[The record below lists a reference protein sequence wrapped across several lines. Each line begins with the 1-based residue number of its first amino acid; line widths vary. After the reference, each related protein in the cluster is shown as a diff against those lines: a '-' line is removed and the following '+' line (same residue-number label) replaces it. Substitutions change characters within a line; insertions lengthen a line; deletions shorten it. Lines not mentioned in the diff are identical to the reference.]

1 MKPDMCTRSMAL
13 FFDLLAF
20 EVAAAL
26 ERVYPG
32 TVALALAS
40 AGLGPCALRQLS

>member
-1 MKPDMCTRSMAL
+1 MCTRSMAL

-32 TVALALAS
+32 TVELALAS
-40 AGLGPCALRQLS
+40 ARPGPRAPRQLS

>member
-1 MKPDMCTRSMAL
+1 MCTRSMAL

-20 EVAAAL
+20 EVIAAR

-40 AGLGPCALRQLS
+40 AGPDLRAPRQLS

>member
-1 MKPDMCTRSMAL
+1 MCTRSMAL

-26 ERVYPG
+26 KRVYPG
-32 TVALALAS
+32 TVALAPAS
-40 AGLGPCALRQLS
+40 ARPGPRTVRQRS

>member
-1 MKPDMCTRSMAL
+1 MCTRSMAL

-26 ERVYPG
+26 ERVDPG

-40 AGLGPCALRQLS
+40 ARPGPRAPRQLS